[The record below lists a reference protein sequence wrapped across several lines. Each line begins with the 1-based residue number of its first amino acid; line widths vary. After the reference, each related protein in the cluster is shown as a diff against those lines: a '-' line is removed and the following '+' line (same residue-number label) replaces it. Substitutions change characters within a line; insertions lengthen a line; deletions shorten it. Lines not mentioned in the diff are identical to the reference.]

1 MSRHLFLHLTIPAVI
16 TSVLLLAI
24 GVVAAWLVQQWQ
36 TRVSRVL
43 QENVSAMRAAG
54 ELEIR
59 VQELR
64 TSLEHF
70 RTSGDPQHREAM
82 RGLRTEMEHWVIE
95 AVRWSNSPR
104 EDELVAQARQG
115 WEKWWEDLDRIT
127 DHPPAQR
134 QSDCERLED
143 VLTREIQAPT
153 HAFLVVNEE
162 EAEQSV
168 RDTQISAG
176 WLVFGL
182 LLVGTC
188 GGGAG
193 LVTGFALARR
203 FIERLQRSERAAL
216 HAEQLAALGH
226 LAAGM
231 AHELRN
237 PITTIKILV
246 QAALME
252 NEFGACDEGH
262 SFFVPGLAGRD
273 LNVVEEEI
281 TRLEGFV
288 QSFLDFGRPPLLE
301 RRVVEVCALVQQT
314 LEVVAGRAAAA
325 DVTVAFTS
333 SAKSIHMVLDP
344 GQFRQVVLNL
354 VLNALDAVK
363 AGGRID
369 VRLEQ
374 DPQGTLRLQVA
385 DNGCGLPPK
394 LGSRIFEPFTTSKD
408 TGLGLGLSI
417 CKRIAEAHG
426 GTITGTNRVEGGA
439 VFVVS
444 LPVPGPGGKS
454 GSSIS
459 P

>member
-1 MSRHLFLHLTIPAVI
+1 M
-16 TSVLLLAI
+16 
-24 GVVAAWLVQQWQ
+24 
-36 TRVSRVL
+36 
-43 QENVSAMRAAG
+43 
-54 ELEIR
+54 
-59 VQELR
+59 
-64 TSLEHF
+64 
-70 RTSGDPQHREAM
+70 
-82 RGLRTEMEHWVIE
+82 
-95 AVRWSNSPR
+95 
-104 EDELVAQARQG
+104 
-115 WEKWWEDLDRIT
+115 
-127 DHPPAQR
+127 
-134 QSDCERLED
+134 
-143 VLTREIQAPT
+143 
-153 HAFLVVNEE
+153 
-162 EAEQSV
+162 
-168 RDTQISAG
+168 
-176 WLVFGL
+176 
-182 LLVGTC
+182 
-188 GGGAG
+188 
-193 LVTGFALARR
+193 
-203 FIERLQRSERAAL
+203 
-216 HAEQLAALGH
+216 
-226 LAAGM
+226 
-231 AHELRN
+231 
-237 PITTIKILV
+237 
-246 QAALME
+246 
-252 NEFGACDEGH
+252 
-262 SFFVPGLAGRD
+262 
-273 LNVVEEEI
+273 
-281 TRLEGFV
+281 
-288 QSFLDFGRPPLLE
+288 
-301 RRVVEVCALVQQT
+301 QQT